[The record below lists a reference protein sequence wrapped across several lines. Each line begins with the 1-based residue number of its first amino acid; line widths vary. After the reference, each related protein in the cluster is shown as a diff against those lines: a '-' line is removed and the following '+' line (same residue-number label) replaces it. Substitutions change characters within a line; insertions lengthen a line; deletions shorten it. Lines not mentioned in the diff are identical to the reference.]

1 MKVRVEVGLRPGVLD
16 PEAATIERS
25 LHGLGFAHVQG
36 LRQTRVFEFE
46 LDAPNAAQAEAEAR
60 AMCEKLL
67 ANPVTESYRLSVTA

>member
-16 PEAATIERS
+16 PEATTIERS
-25 LHGLGFAHVQG
+25 LHGMGFTDVRG

-46 LDAPNAAQAEAEAR
+46 LEARNAAEAELQAR

-67 ANPVTESYRLSVTA
+67 ANPVTESYRLSVTG